1 MHGVVGDWVHGM
13 VGDWVHGVVEGRVV
27 HEVVGRVVTVRHH
40 RAVVAVVHHV
50 ARHVRHGGAACT
62 HQTSQQNCES
72 LEIGRFNA
80 FLLHFSM
87 FFKRRKLNKT

>member
-1 MHGVVGDWVHGM
+1 MIDCHVSNNLNLNPRLTWMHGV

-27 HEVVGRVVTVRHH
+27 HEVVRRVVTVRHH

-72 LEIGRFNA
+72 LEIGR
-80 FLLHFSM
+80 L
-87 FFKRRKLNKT
+87 